1 MSALVGTKVIELASD
16 STAFAGKLLADMG
29 ADVVLVEPPKGAAAR
44 SYPPFLE
51 DEPGLERSLHWWHF
65 HTSKR
70 GVTLDPEKE
79 HGRSLLAKLLADA
92 DVLLEAEK
100 VGRLKTLGLGHGDE
114 NESLVHAAIS
124 PFGEESPR
132 AGDPVTDLTLLAGGG
147 PAWSCGYD
155 DHSLPP
161 IRGGGFQGYAMAGHY
176 AVLSI
181 LTALLYRHASGRGQ
195 FIDVSQHAAANV
207 TTESASYHWL
217 VQQGTVQRQTGR
229 HAFEFMTMPSQIRCA
244 DGRYVCTGVPPRS
257 PKEFMSLLRW
267 MEEAGLKDLFPETP
281 FLEMGAQK
289 EHIDLGLIGQDDEIT
304 AIFSSAREAMNFMAS
319 HLSAVDFFR
328 GTQTAGLAAG
338 VIYSPEEAYEDEH
351 FVARGF
357 QQELR
362 HEDLDRTVRYP
373 GAPYRFEKSPWAL
386 QRRAPHLGEH
396 NDEIYG
402 ALGVSRAERKR
413 LREEG
418 AI

>member
-1 MSALVGTKVIELASD
+1 MSALTGTKVIEIASD
-16 STAFAGKLLADMG
+16 ATAFAGKLLADMG
-29 ADVVLVEPPKGAAAR
+29 AEVVLVEPPGGAAAR
-44 SYPPFLE
+44 GYPPFVD
-51 DEPGLERSLHWWHF
+51 DEPGPERSLHWWHF

-70 GVTLDPEKE
+70 GVTLDLEGE
-79 HGRSLLAKLLADA
+79 EGRALLGKLLAEA
-92 DVLLEAEK
+92 DVLLEAESAE
-100 VGRLKTLGLGHGDE
+100 RLSGLGHPTYDR
-114 NESLVHAAIS
+114 LVHAAIS
-124 PFGEESPR
+124 PFGRDSKRTDE
-132 AGDPVTDLTLLAGGG
+132 PVTDLTIIAGGG

-195 FIDVSQHAAANV
+195 LIDVSQHAAANV

-217 VQQGTVQRQTGR
+217 VQQGTVERQTGR
-229 HAFEFMTMPSQIRCA
+229 HAFEHMTMPSQIRCA
-244 DGRYVCTGVPPRS
+244 DGRYVCTGVPPRT
-257 PKEFMSLLRW
+257 PREFENLLQWMDEVGIKE
-267 MEEAGLKDLFPETP
+267 DFPETP

-289 EHIDLGLIGQDDEIT
+289 EHIDLGLIGTDDETT
-304 AIFSSAREAMNFMAS
+304 AIFSSAREAMNFIAS
-319 HLSAVDFFR
+319 RLSAVDFFR
-328 GTQTAGLAAG
+328 GAQTAGLATG

-362 HEDLDRTVRYP
+362 HDDLDRAIRYP

-386 QRRAPHLGEH
+386 HRRAPRLGEH
-396 NDEIYG
+396 NEEVFG
-402 ALGVSRAERKR
+402 SLGMTSAELST
-413 LREEG
+413 LREHG
-418 AI
+418 VI